1 MAQSKFE
8 MDSGFITTG
17 DSLITGNLTIIG
29 TPVIGTHAATK
40 IYVDTAIAENS
51 GSGWAGH
58 LVPSINSNGTTGYDV
73 GSLSKTWRDLY
84 LASGL
89 YLDGTK
95 VIDLTAGTL
104 FIKSAVDQSLTTQ
117 VEGNGVLTLASDTT
131 INVAGTLQMATGK
144 KITDQG
150 GNAVVFGDKVDL
162 DNNQII
168 NVGLPTATS
177 HATTK
182 GYVDQEISNLINGAP
197 GVLNTLN
204 ELSNAIGDDAS
215 FASTMTNALALKA
228 TIAYVDSE
236 LINNSAQVGP
246 QGIQGIQGET
256 GAQGASGPQGI
267 QGIQGIQG
275 ETGSDGIDGLGAQA
289 DFIASGTL
297 PNGTPVILNADGTV
311 EAVGGLV
318 TTTPAVYENTGYAT
332 PTGQATGYA
341 SNIQCVPA
349 GTNKILVT
357 FKDSDNLG
365 KAVVGTI
372 SGNSITFGTPVEFA
386 ASSVTS
392 MAIKG
397 DPSTP
402 GSFLVAYSSFGTSVI
417 PGYWIPEYNTYHDT
431 TTTGQLG
438 IIGKT
443 VKTIWDLNNNPN
455 YFYGTY
461 KSTDSTQ
468 WNTGGFSSSSISWA
482 QAGRGIEG
490 TSTGAN
496 TVVTKFAGDSLGG
509 YRDHYATTYVG
520 GVGSQTTRFV
530 ASPVYKWM
538 QTTVTTHTTVHPA
551 VYVDPVVVVSTSVY
565 NSEAKVL
572 TVSGTSVTVGTEV
585 AFNNDT
591 SYSQYQH
598 SLTVDPNTAGRF
610 VVAYGDSND
619 NTEVR
624 VMQVSGTSI
633 TMSTSATLSSASN
646 AVAVEFNPHVAGQ
659 WIAVSKL
666 ANNYSYSYS
675 GSVSD
680 NNLNTINVSGNSNLL
695 TTNSSD
701 SVHIRFDPHATN
713 AGRFVIVYGDQA
725 NSNYGTSRV
734 GQITDASNHTIST
747 AQVFATRDISSPII
761 IFNPNTINELIIRHG
776 YTPDN
781 DIVIPA
787 TYSGT
792 SITFGSPVSL
802 GYKSSTSSA
811 FYHPQDLDTF
821 IYAYATST
829 GDLGFVGVGRFA
841 FNTIGATNLTSTN
854 FLGTSTAAYIDTES
868 ATITLPGGVSTNQTG
883 LVTNSTYYVQTDG
896 TISTVADNPSV
907 EAGRALSSTS
917 LLLTGEAGATGATG
931 PAGPAGADSTVAGPA
946 GADGSTA
953 GITSDDIVWEVY
965 ALEADL
971 PTASSNHGMFAH
983 VHDTG
988 KAYYAHAGA
997 WIALATKTELD
1008 NLSDDSSSTDFV
1020 ASGNLPDG
1028 TPVVLNNDG
1037 TVTQV
1042 GSVTSSATTGI
1053 TAIPD
1058 GVVYTYNA
1066 SSSSYN
1072 RASFSPT
1079 VAGKFVISY
1088 RLNDYS
1094 NQARAF
1100 IGQITGNTISIGNS
1114 TSVSNRINCSYEYAV
1129 WNPNNSDQVVFVYGA
1144 YTTITSIYVRVGTVS
1159 GTTISFGPEILID
1172 TGDAVDPTVEFDPN
1186 TPGSLVFC
1194 YVDKSNFDYGTC
1206 RAATIAADG
1215 TLTWGTKTVFHSNTC
1230 NNPSIMFNPNLAGQ
1244 FLLTSETPSQIICVI
1259 GTVSNSTQLTFGN
1272 SVEVAGSGSSLS
1284 GTATSNP
1291 WDPQTPGSFV
1301 IPYKTN
1307 YTHGHIRAG
1316 TISGTTIT
1324 FGTPVIFVSEN
1335 VQWPSASF
1343 HPTDDSG
1350 ALLIEFFSWTAA
1362 TGSKS
1367 NLMKAS
1373 VSGNT
1378 ITIGTRHTATPET
1391 GNHTYGSFAFSPLQ
1405 PGRFLYA
1412 YSDASDGYKAR
1423 LICGQIPTTLSTSST
1438 NLTSTNFIG
1447 MSSSAYTNGDTAE
1460 ITLQGGLLIN
1470 QTGLITGATYYVQED
1485 GTLGT
1490 NADTINVIAGKA
1502 LSSTKLLLKSY

>member
-8 MDSGFITTG
+8 MDSGFRTTG
-17 DSLITGNLTIIG
+17 DSLITGNLTITG

-40 IYVDTAIAENS
+40 VYVDTAIAENS
-51 GSGWAGH
+51 GTGWAGH

-131 INVAGTLQMATGK
+131 INVAGTLQIATNK
-144 KITDQG
+144 KITDQDG
-150 GNAVVFGDKVDL
+150 DAVVFGDKVDL

-228 TIAYVDSE
+228 TIAYVDAE

-318 TTTPAVYENTGYAT
+318 TTTPAVYENTGYAI

-349 GTNKILVT
+349 GTNKILVI

-397 DPSTP
+397 DSSTP
-402 GSFLVAYSSFGTSVI
+402 GSFLVAYSSFGTSVT

-431 TTTGQLG
+431 SVTEQIG

-443 VKTIWDLNNNPN
+443 VKVIYDLNNNPN

-461 KSTDSTQ
+461 ISTHSTQ

-490 TSTGAN
+490 TSTVAN

-509 YRDHYATTYVG
+509 YRDHNAYTYVS
-520 GVGSQTTRFV
+520 GVGTQNTRFV

-538 QTTVTTHTTVHPA
+538 ETTVTTHTTVHPA
-551 VYVDPVVVVSTSVY
+551 VYVDPVEVVSESVY

-572 TVSGTSVTVGTEV
+572 TVSGTSVTVGTGV

-610 VVAYGDSND
+610 VIAYGDSND

-646 AVAVEFNPHVAGQ
+646 VVAVEFNPHVAGQ

-713 AGRFVIVYGDQA
+713 AGRFVIAYGDQA
-725 NSNYGTSRV
+725 NSNYGTARV
-734 GQITDASNHTIST
+734 GQVTDASTHTIST
-747 AQVFATRDISSPII
+747 SHVFATREISSPII

-802 GYKSSTSSA
+802 GYKSSTSSS
-811 FYHPQDLDTF
+811 FYHPQDPDIF
-821 IYAYATST
+821 VYAYAAST

-854 FLGTSTAAYIDTES
+854 FLGTSIAAYIDTQS

-946 GADGSTA
+946 GSDGNDGVAGVAGADGVDGNDGVDGVDGVDASGSTA
-953 GITSDDIVWEVY
+953 
-965 ALEADL
+965 
-971 PTASSNHGMFAH
+971 
-983 VHDTG
+983 
-988 KAYYAHAGA
+988 
-997 WIALATKTELD
+997 
-1008 NLSDDSSSTDFV
+1008 FV

-1028 TPVVLNNDG
+1028 TPVILNNDG
-1037 TVTQV
+1037 TVTKVAIASDGLDFSEGQ
-1042 GSVTSSATTGI
+1042 GNMQEYDSNSRATGNPSV
-1053 TAIPD
+1053 
-1058 GVVYTYNA
+1058 
-1066 SSSSYN
+1066 
-1072 RASFSPT
+1072 SFDPNDS
-1079 VAGKFVISY
+1079 GKFVISY
-1088 RLNDYS
+1088 SDGMNGSVGYGTCVAGTVSGTVMTFGSPFIFQSSLTSATQVNFDPNEVGKFVVLYVDSS
-1094 NQARAF
+1094 NK
-1100 IGQITGNTISIGNS
+1100 G
-1114 TSVSNRINCSYEYAV
+1114 YY
-1129 WNPNNSDQVVFVYGA
+1129 
-1144 YTTITSIYVRVGTVS
+1144 RVGTVS
-1159 GTTISFGPEILID
+1159 GTTITYGNQAIFSTHATD
-1172 TGDAVDPTVEFDPN
+1172 TN
-1186 TPGSLVFC
+1186 
-1194 YVDKSNFDYGTC
+1194 
-1206 RAATIAADG
+1206 
-1215 TLTWGTKTVFHSNTC
+1215 SNTNMY
-1230 NNPSIMFNPNLAGQ
+1230 NNNSFEWDPHNTGKFIQCFKAGGA
-1244 FLLTSETPSQIICVI
+1244 TWSQQLSVVV
-1259 GTVSNSTQLTFGN
+1259 GTRSGDTLTFGTIVTVISGQVQHGSIAFD
-1272 SVEVAGSGSSLS
+1272 SVVPNQALI
-1284 GTATSNP
+1284 AYR
-1291 WDPQTPGSFV
+1291 DPS
-1301 IPYKTN
+1301 TN
-1307 YTHGHIRAG
+1307 YATVRPL

-1324 FGTPVIFVSEN
+1324 MGTAVVTWSAYVSTMNIRSAGIAN
-1335 VQWPSASF
+1335 VYVQAHHLNASNVSYVRAVKVNSLSSITLGGLHNTGIAVKDVNRDPNTAGRMLFIGNSFYPNVGCKALIVTFDDFTIANATNYTVGSTLTYTSDSLAYKSAVAF
-1343 HPTDDSG
+1343 DPTNSG
-1350 ALLIEFFSWTAA
+1350 KYMAISTSAYGAA
-1362 TGSKS
+1362 TIGQ
-1367 NLMKAS
+1367 LE
-1373 VSGNT
+1373 VLPT
-1378 ITIGTRHTATPET
+1378 I
-1391 GNHTYGSFAFSPLQ
+1391 
-1405 PGRFLYA
+1405 
-1412 YSDASDGYKAR
+1412 
-1423 LICGQIPTTLSTSST
+1423 ST
-1438 NLTSTNFIG
+1438 NLTSTNFTG
-1447 MSSSAYTNGDTAE
+1447 MSSSAYTNGETAE
-1460 ITLQGGLLIN
+1460 ITLQGGLSIN
-1470 QTGLITGATYYVQED
+1470 QTGLITGTTYYVQED
-1485 GTLGT
+1485 GTLDT
-1490 NADTINVIAGKA
+1490 SPDTINVIAGKA